1 MDEAAVKLNF
11 LNVRLKIEIMNEHT
25 VVTPNDD
32 RQTVFETR
40 QHHRLQHSVAE
51 QSYTESHEQIMPAGL
66 ESRKRFDG
74 KKILK
79 YLASLSE
86 AASCAALR
94 AQ

>member
-40 QHHRLQHSVAE
+40 QHHRLQHSVAD
-51 QSYTESHEQIMPAGL
+51 QSYTESHGQIMPAGL
-66 ESRKRFDG
+66 ESRARFDG
-74 KKILK
+74 KKDSEILSF
-79 YLASLSE
+79 LE
-86 AASCAALR
+86 
-94 AQ
+94 